1 MTDVLYAHAAIL
13 ESIPDAVLVSDLT
26 GTIVFANAAVTP
38 LLGYRPDELLDTPIA
53 RLLPALPDFAEN
65 EAQTPPTAGPV
76 TACVTKRI
84 HKNAARLDTSVR
96 VANLTDATGHIIG
109 RTIILHDVTAQ
120 QNTADARDA
129 YVSRLETSNK
139 ALDQFAYVASH
150 DLEEQL
156 RNITNYV
163 GLLDRYTDANTDAEV
178 GFFLSVITQ
187 SAARLT
193 TLIRELLL
201 YSRIGKNRV
210 VEPVNCTV
218 LVNELVADLA
228 AVIAERRA
236 TIQVGALPVV
246 SADAAEL
253 KQVFSLLIDN
263 ALTYTRKGVAP
274 AIQIQGA
281 LENTDWLFSV
291 SDTGI
296 GIDEN
301 RLTKIFLPL
310 QRLHTEAD
318 YAGTGMGLA
327 ICKKIIELSN
337 GKIWASS
344 VPGAGSV
351 FYFTLPTN

>member
-26 GTIVFANAAVTP
+26 GTIVFANAAVTH
-38 LLGYRPDELLDTPIA
+38 LLGYRPDELPGTPIA
-53 RLLPALPDFAEN
+53 RLLPDFADN
-65 EAQTPPTAGPV
+65 AAAPFTAGQV
-76 TACVTKRI
+76 TAYATKRI

-96 VANLTDATGHIIG
+96 LANLTDAAGRVIG
-109 RTIILHDVTAQ
+109 RTAVLHDVTAQ
-120 QNTADARDA
+120 KNTADARDA

-163 GLLDRYTDANTDAEV
+163 GLLDRYTEANTDEEV
-178 GFFLSVITQ
+178 DFFLSVIAQ

-210 VEPVNCTV
+210 VEPVDCTI
-218 LVNELVADLA
+218 LVNELLADLA
-228 AVIAERRA
+228 AVIKERGA
-236 TIQVGALPVV
+236 VIQVDALPVINA
-246 SADAAEL
+246 SAAEL

-263 ALTYTRKGVAP
+263 ALTYARKGIVP
-274 AIQIQGA
+274 AIQIRCA
-281 LENTDWLFSV
+281 VENTDWLFSV
-291 SDTGI
+291 SDNGI
-296 GIDEN
+296 GINEN

-310 QRLHTEAD
+310 QRLHAQED

-327 ICKKIIELSN
+327 IGKKIIESAK
-337 GKIWASS
+337 GKIWATSI
-344 VPGAGSV
+344 PGRGSV
-351 FYFTLPTN
+351 FYFTLPVS

>member
-1 MTDVLYAHAAIL
+1 MTDVLYAPAAIL

-26 GTIVFANAAVTP
+26 GTIVFANAAVTN
-38 LLGYRPDELLDTPIA
+38 LLGYRPDELPGTPIA
-53 RLLPALPDFAEN
+53 RLLPALPDFADN
-65 EAQTPPTAGPV
+65 EAESPLAAGPV
-76 TACVTKRI
+76 TVYLTKRI

-96 VANLTDATGHIIG
+96 VADLTDAAGQVIG
-109 RTIILHDVTAQ
+109 RTAVLHDVTVQ
-120 QNTADARDA
+120 KNTADALDA

-163 GLLDRYTDANTDAEV
+163 GLLDKYTDANTDEEV
-178 GFFLSVITQ
+178 DFFLSVITQ

-193 TLIRELLL
+193 TLIRELLM

-210 VEPVNCTV
+210 VESVNCTE
-218 LVNELVADLA
+218 LLNELLA
-228 AVIAERRA
+228 ELAGVIDERGAVI
-236 TIQVGALPVV
+236 QVDALPVV
-246 SADAAEL
+246 NASTAEL

-263 ALTYTRKGVAP
+263 ALTYTRKGIAP
-274 AIQIQGA
+274 DIRIRCAV
-281 LENTDWLFSV
+281 ENTDWLFSV
-291 SDTGI
+291 SDKGI

-310 QRLHTEAD
+310 QRLHAEAD

-351 FYFTLPTN
+351 FYFTLPTP